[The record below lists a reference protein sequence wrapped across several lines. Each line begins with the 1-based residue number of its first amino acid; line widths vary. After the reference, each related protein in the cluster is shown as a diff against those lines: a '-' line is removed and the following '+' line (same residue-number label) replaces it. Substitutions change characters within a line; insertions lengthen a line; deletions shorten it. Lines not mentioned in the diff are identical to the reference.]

1 MSGFL
6 VFKTSRARWMANGI
20 GGLVGKWK
28 PRTKSKSDIRVLG
41 MNFSLKK
48 TQTCPLVYIHF
59 RPLWNWLLV
68 VHRFL
73 RSKLSSLAQSDRQYH
88 LHSMKCHCLI
98 QIDIDNF
105 RQFPSFGSLSWLQ
118 LLCSAYAHLVQIPP
132 LIYTKP
138 TQSINF
144 EEKMTF
150 ALVWKI
156 KFHAQNHSQF
166 STFSFCKIL
175 LLQLKTLFLLNSFAF
190 GVHLMNTRD
199 NIEFIW
205 LL

>member
-1 MSGFL
+1 MCQAFWFSS
-6 VFKTSRARWMANGI
+6 VRERAESEVGREGLLANE
-20 GGLVGKWK
+20 
-28 PRTKSKSDIRVLG
+28 S
-41 MNFSLKK
+41 
-48 TQTCPLVYIHF
+48 PLVYIHF

-73 RSKLSSLAQSDRQYH
+73 RSKLSSLAQIDRQYH

-105 RQFPSFGSLSWLQ
+105 HQYPSFGCLSWLQ
-118 LLCSAYAHLVQIPP
+118 HLCLAYVHLVRIPP

-144 EEKMTF
+144 EEKKNTF

-156 KFHAQNHSQF
+156 IFYAQNHSQF

-175 LLQLKTLFLLNSFAF
+175 FLQLKNLFLLKSFAF
-190 GVHLMNTRD
+190 GVRLMNTRD